1 LTARSSVRTPFS
13 RAACGSPL
21 ELIDRDGQMTLR
33 AQDPRGQLLL
43 VTLLGKPWAVGP
55 VLRVAAGIAGALS
68 GLHGQGLVHRDVK
81 PANVL
86 VDTTTSTTWLTG
98 FGLTTR
104 LARERPSSPPAIEDR
119 RLSAEK
125 VNRAAVTN

>member
-1 LTARSSVRTPFS
+1 
-13 RAACGSPL
+13 
-21 ELIDRDGQMTLR
+21 MTLR
-33 AQDPRGQLLL
+33 AEDPRGQLL